1 MRINF
6 IPLLILV
13 SEIEGTLELS
23 ELYSYVSIINPED
36 EPKPVIDDNP
46 STEDVKFMKMADK
59 VSTNS
64 PDKSTKVSTYSSNH
78 NYYSYIVNL
87 LGRGHN
93 S

>member
-6 IPLLILV
+6 IPCIV

-23 ELYSYVSIINPED
+23 ELYSYVGVINPED

-46 STEDVKFMKMADK
+46 SAEDVKFMKMAHK

-64 PDKSTKVSTYSSNH
+64 PDKSTKVNTFTSN
-78 NYYSYIVNL
+78 
-87 LGRGHN
+87 N
-93 S
+93 SIMVMAT